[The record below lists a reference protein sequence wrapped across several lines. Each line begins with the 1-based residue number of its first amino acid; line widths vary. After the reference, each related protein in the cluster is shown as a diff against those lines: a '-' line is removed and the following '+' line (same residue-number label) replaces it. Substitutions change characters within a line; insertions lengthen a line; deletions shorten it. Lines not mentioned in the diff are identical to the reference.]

1 MSKEGKME
9 LHEKTAKAEAAVCT
23 DEEKRWCDIALSAL
37 PDDQA
42 KRYSVIPQD
51 VREFF
56 AAFSARL
63 ESPALQHVYADLPR
77 GLPCDIRL
85 CLI

>member
-42 KRYSVIPQD
+42 KRYNVIPQD

-63 ESPALQHVYADLPR
+63 RISCAAARV
-77 GLPCDIRL
+77 CRL
-85 CLI
+85 AARVAM